1 MREGNQQFGSWLHAT
16 TPNIARKTIV
26 CVAGYKKE
34 VNEEPAC
41 NPSLWRNGE
50 GEWFKPQ
57 PKVGREGDEKQQ
69 FLVAMGDH
77 VTQET
82 TSKVKTDKEGG

>member
-1 MREGNQQFGSWLHAT
+1 MREGNQQFGSWLRVA
-16 TPNIARKTIV
+16 TPNIAKKTIV
-26 CVAGYKKE
+26 CVAGYEEE
-34 VNEEPAC
+34 VNGEPAC
-41 NPSLWRNGE
+41 NLSPGSNGE